1 MMRLAKYIGA
11 FVFLIALAGCG
22 VYTFT
27 GHGIGGVKTIAVEP
41 IQNQTTEFGLSDD
54 LTDTII
60 SKLLNDRTL
69 SLSQKNSADALL
81 TGSVV
86 SISDS
91 PLSYSSSEVV
101 SEYQVRITVN
111 FALVIPD
118 QTKPLWEGRIVADGA
133 YPYSSGSL
141 ENRSTG
147 ITTALNRIADDLIN
161 KLTSDW

>member
-1 MMRLAKYIGA
+1 MKFTKYLCVLI
-11 FVFLIALAGCG
+11 FVIALAGCG

-27 GHGIGGVKTIAVEP
+27 GHGIGGVATIAVDP

-54 LTDTII
+54 LTDAII

-69 SLSQKNSADALL
+69 SLSQKNSADAIL
-81 TGSVV
+81 TGAVV

-91 PLSYSSSEVV
+91 PLSYSSSEIVT
-101 SEYQVRITVN
+101 EYQVKVTVN

-118 QTKPLWEGRIVADGA
+118 QTNPLWEGRIVADGS
-133 YPYSSGSL
+133 YPYSEGSL
-141 ENRSTG
+141 ENRNAG
-147 ITTALNRIADDLIN
+147 IKTALDRIADDLIN